1 MPESR
6 GFEGTPPRI
15 IHTDLA
21 LTPGSRFGVY
31 EVTALIGEGGMGQVY
46 RARDTRL
53 NRDVALKVLPDS
65 FANDADRLARFTREA
80 QTLAS
85 LNHPNIAAIHGF
97 QEGPAEAGHYVGALV
112 MELVEG
118 EDLSRRIARGAISL
132 DEALPIAKQIAHALE
147 AAHEQGI
154 VHRDLKPANIKVRP
168 DGTVKV
174 LDFGLAKAL
183 GPAEAGHYV
192 PGGAPNGVPGGAP
205 DGRSVRLQPDLS
217 QLPTV
222 TSPALMTGA
231 GVILGTAAYMSPE
244 QARGKTVDRRAD
256 IWAFG
261 TVLFEM
267 LSGVRPFDG
276 EDMTEVLGAVVRLE
290 PQWGA
295 LPSDVPPPIRTLL
308 QSCLVKDPRRRVA
321 DISTVLFVLDK
332 IESLT
337 SPTPGDAWTRRP
349 DPTIVQQQLRQQ
361 TETAV
366 AEVRRTL
373 GRRAALIAAAAL
385 ITGAAAGIAV
395 WSVARTVPVPP
406 ETRVDIVTPAT
417 DRPMDFVLSPDGR
430 QDRLR
435 GLR

>member
-1 MPESR
+1 M
-6 GFEGTPPRI
+6 
-15 IHTDLA
+15 
-21 LTPGSRFGVY
+21 
-31 EVTALIGEGGMGQVY
+31 
-46 RARDTRL
+46 
-53 NRDVALKVLPDS
+53 
-65 FANDADRLARFTREA
+65 
-80 QTLAS
+80 
-85 LNHPNIAAIHGF
+85 
-97 QEGPAEAGHYVGALV
+97 
-112 MELVEG
+112 
-118 EDLSRRIARGAISL
+118 
-132 DEALPIAKQIAHALE
+132 
-147 AAHEQGI
+147 
-154 VHRDLKPANIKVRP
+154 
-168 DGTVKV
+168 
-174 LDFGLAKAL
+174 
-183 GPAEAGHYV
+183 
-192 PGGAPNGVPGGAP
+192 
-205 DGRSVRLQPDLS
+205 
-217 QLPTV
+217 PTV

-261 TVLFEM
+261 TLLFEM
-267 LSGVRPFDG
+267 LSGVRPFEG

-332 IESLT
+332 IENLTSLT
-337 SPTPGDAWTRRP
+337 AGDEWTRRP

-373 GRRAALIAAAAL
+373 GRRAALMAVAAL

-406 ETRVDIVTPAT
+406 ETRVDILTPAT
-417 DRPMDFVLSPDGR
+417 DRPLDFALSPDGR
-430 QDRLR
+430 QIVFVASGDGASRLW
-435 GLR
+435 LRSLATNSALPLAGTDGAAGPFWSPDGRSIGFFAGNALMRLDLGGGTPQTLARVEGPRSGAWHTDGVILFSPITTSPLFRVPASGGEAVAVTTLDGHSNHRFPFFLPDSRQFLFQAVGTPEAAGIYLGELDSPETWRLTTATTPGVYLASGWLVWVRSGALVAQRLDLERKALNRRSRDPG